1 MTVLPGAKREL
12 AAVLAASV
20 AWILLWCAPALAH
33 AQLSES
39 EPAAGETVAESSEQV
54 RLRFNEPV
62 DAAFSP
68 LKVYD
73 SSGERVDEDDAR
85 KDPGDAR
92 VIEASLEELTQG
104 TYTVEYRVTSV
115 DGHVVENTYDFSVIS
130 SGDSGE
136 AANGEVGEPEAGT
149 ETGSSLHYLHYTVL
163 GVGAV
168 VLLVIALRRR

>member
-1 MTVLPGAKREL
+1 M
-12 AAVLAASV
+12 AAV
-20 AWILLWCAPALAH
+20 WLLLLCGPVLAH
-33 AQLSES
+33 AELSES
-39 EPAAGETVAESSEQV
+39 EPAAGETVAESPEQV

-85 KDPGDAR
+85 KDPEDAR
-92 VIEASLEELTQG
+92 VVEASLEELTQG

-115 DGHVVENTYDFSVIS
+115 DGHVIEDTYDFSVIS

-136 AANGEVGEPEAGT
+136 AESGEVGESGARTGT
-149 ETGSSLHYLHYTVL
+149 GASLHYLHYTAL
-163 GVGAV
+163 GIGAV
-168 VLLVIALRRR
+168 VLLVMALRRR

>member
-1 MTVLPGAKREL
+1 MVR
-12 AAVLAASV
+12 AARRRPV
-20 AWILLWCAPALAH
+20 ALLGMVGVWLLLLCGPVLAH
-33 AQLSES
+33 AELSES
-39 EPAAGETVAESSEQV
+39 EPAAGETVAESPEQV

-85 KDPGDAR
+85 KDPEDAR
-92 VIEASLEELTQG
+92 VVEASLEELTQG

-115 DGHVVENTYDFSVIS
+115 DGHVIEDTYDFSVIS

-136 AANGEVGEPEAGT
+136 VANGEVGESGAGT
-149 ETGSSLHYLHYTVL
+149 GTGSSLHYLHYVVL
-163 GVGAV
+163 GIGAV
-168 VLLVIALRRR
+168 VLLAIALRRR

>member
-1 MTVLPGAKREL
+1 MIRVARRRPL
-12 AAVLAASV
+12 ALLGMVAV
-20 AWILLWCAPALAH
+20 WLLLLCGPVLAH

-39 EPAAGETVAESSEQV
+39 EPAAGETVAESPEQV

-92 VIEASLEELTQG
+92 AVEASLEELTQG

-115 DGHVVENTYDFSVIS
+115 DGHVVEDTYDFSVIS

-136 AANGEVGEPEAGT
+136 AEGDGVGEPGAVETEAG
-149 ETGSSLHYLHYTVL
+149 SWLHYLHYTVL
-163 GVGAV
+163 GIGAV
-168 VLLVIALRRR
+168 VLLAIALRRR